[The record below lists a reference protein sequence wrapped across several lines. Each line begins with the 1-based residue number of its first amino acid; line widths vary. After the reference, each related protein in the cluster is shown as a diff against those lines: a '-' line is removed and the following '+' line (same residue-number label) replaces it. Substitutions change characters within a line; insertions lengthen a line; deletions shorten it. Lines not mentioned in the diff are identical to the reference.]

1 MEHRELKI
9 KKQILVVDSDGSI
22 RTHVSDFLTGCNYQ
36 VVALTSGDETV
47 AYLKAGHTPDVI
59 LLDVTMPGLSGL
71 EALTLSKKINES
83 ILVIMLSSCCQTRTV
98 VEAMRLGAS
107 DYLTKPLD
115 DPELELAI
123 ERALATRSAEDK
135 TQNQDEVPDPYADFM
150 DILTS
155 NAGMLRIK
163 EIGRRVADQDV
174 PVLILGESGVGK
186 EVVARYIHAQSRRR
200 SKPFIKINCAALP
213 RDLLESELF
222 GYDRG
227 AFTGAQSD
235 KPGKFELAGSGSI
248 LLDEIGELDPM
259 LHAKLL
265 HVLQDGEYT
274 RLGGRRNIKVEARV
288 LAATNS
294 PLEEAVARGEFRAD
308 LYFRL
313 NVIRLEV
320 PPLRERP
327 EDIPLYCDYIMEKY
341 RDRYNSKVTHLP
353 DGLMLA
359 FSKYYWPGN
368 VRELEN
374 RVKRFLILGD
384 LDQAT
389 LQFDTQPLLEGNSG
403 EELVS
408 LKALA
413 ANAAESA
420 EREAVLK
427 ALEQTQWN
435 RKKAAIALGIC
446 YKALLNKLKKW
457 QLDNRPQNPP
467 GDFQANGHTPATS
480 GSFPNPSSMS
490 STIGIPLTGTKL
502 PLRKHP
508 PASLAQFKPF

>member
-1 MEHRELKI
+1 
-9 KKQILVVDSDGSI
+9 
-22 RTHVSDFLTGCNYQ
+22 
-36 VVALTSGDETV
+36 
-47 AYLKAGHTPDVI
+47 
-59 LLDVTMPGLSGL
+59 MPGLSGL

-83 ILVIMLSSCCQTRTV
+83 ILVIVLSACNQIRTV
-98 VEAMRLGAS
+98 VEAMRLGAA
-107 DYLTKPLD
+107 DYLTKPYD

-123 ERALATRSAEDK
+123 EKALKERSAEDNIR
-135 TQNQDEVPDPYADFM
+135 NQDGRPDPYADFM
-150 DILTS
+150 DILSS
-155 NAGMLRIK
+155 NPSMLRIK

-186 EVVARYIHAQSRRR
+186 EVVARYIHAQSKRR

-248 LLDEIGELDPM
+248 LLDEIGELDPT

-288 LAATNS
+288 LTSTNMR
-294 PLEEAVARGEFRAD
+294 LEEAVARGEFRAD

-313 NVIRLEV
+313 NVIRLEI

-327 EDIPLYCDYIMEKY
+327 EDIPLYCDYIIQKY

-353 DGLMLA
+353 CELMHA

-374 RVKRFLILGD
+374 RVKRHLILGD
-384 LDQAT
+384 LDLAPME
-389 LQFDTQPLLEGNSG
+389 FNTQPSLG
-403 EELVS
+403 ETMG
-408 LKALA
+408 KT
-413 ANAAESA
+413 
-420 EREAVLK
+420 RC
-427 ALEQTQWN
+427 
-435 RKKAAIALGIC
+435 R
-446 YKALLNKLKKW
+446 
-457 QLDNRPQNPP
+457 
-467 GDFQANGHTPATS
+467 
-480 GSFPNPSSMS
+480 
-490 STIGIPLTGTKL
+490 
-502 PLRKHP
+502 
-508 PASLAQFKPF
+508 